1 MVTTLG
7 NAIDK
12 MLKKYGIEKSVRQGQ
27 ALFLWGEIVGEK
39 IAKHTNPEKVA
50 YGKLYIKVD
59 SPVWRSELMYTKGQI
74 LKKLNNQLKGA
85 KIKEIVL
92 R

>member
-1 MVTTLG
+1 MVTTLSD
-7 NAIDK
+7 AIDT
-12 MLKKYGIEKSVRQGQ
+12 MLKKYGIEKPVRQGQ
-27 ALFLWGEIVGEK
+27 ALFLWDEVVGEK
-39 IAKHTNPEKVA
+39 IARHTTPEKVA

-59 SPVWRSELMYTKGQI
+59 SPVWRSELVYTKDQI

-92 R
+92 K

>member
-1 MVTTLG
+1 MVTTLSD
-7 NAIDK
+7 AIDT
-12 MLKKYGIEKSVRQGQ
+12 MLKKYGIEKPVRQGQ
-27 ALFLWGEIVGEK
+27 ALFLWDEVVGEK
-39 IAKHTNPEKVA
+39 ISRHTTPEKVA

-59 SPVWRSELMYTKGQI
+59 SPVWRSELVYTKDQI

-92 R
+92 K